1 LRDVNL
7 IMARFFRLLTWLVT
21 NGRSLKAGILISIVI
36 TGPFLAQAFLPNW
49 QSDNKTLPRTGNIAP
64 NSQPIIPASSI
75 NTAPPILK
83 FRDNFSYSSTSA
95 MLGAGWI
102 ECGAVQ
108 PNYTTVSGGIL
119 TLEND
124 GTSGAAVCWTTFPTQ
139 VHDWNVTTRGEW
151 TSDAGNLYNF
161 YGTLLVG
168 VKTASHFYVFHAD
181 GFDYD
186 YHLNRDGFFVNS
198 TSGYAPTQNAWRT
211 FGLAMKNHTLSM
223 FIDGKVVLSY
233 VEPDQNTDLTMV
245 DMLSGWEATNRF
257 DYVTATQLLPT
268 GPDFLLYANP
278 ASQTLSY
285 GTTATVIIT
294 LYSINNFNKTVAL
307 AVVGSNTTS
316 SPVGFFTP
324 PSISLS
330 KNGTSTSTL
339 TVPTT
344 SLVNPQ
350 VSLIVT
356 ASSGFL
362 SHQVTV
368 SLSVTGFPPGQD
380 IAITASPNNRTVV
393 LPNLGLSAT
402 ANYTI
407 TVTSLNGFNGTVMLQ
422 AGFNGNPG
430 FSLSLTP
437 TTVHLSPNG
446 TATAILIVGDP
457 GISANTSVNITG
469 ISIVGSHY
477 VTVRVEFDPA
487 TFRIVGS
494 PSARFVKT
502 GLTASVALTVYSNSF
517 FGSII
522 LNTQISPIYL
532 GGPLVSITPG
542 SVYLTGS
549 GSVAA
554 IMTISTYANTPSGVY
569 SVLVSGSNYATGST
583 TITVIV
589 GPVPRLAGVTP
600 GMRASYSLS
609 SSSYTSATLGIMT
622 TVTSVDGSN
631 VTYKMDFLVNG
642 YNANSTMSWID
653 VATGETSLPLLLP
666 FSFVATNLNIGDQ
679 VYLGGAF
686 SSFTITSKTTLPLL
700 GANRLTISAHR
711 SSSPAATI
719 DSTWDASTGILYS
732 LDATILLNSTYLSI
746 HYQLLSTNAWTKLTS
761 GFSQSPMVGPAP
773 LIVHFTSDPVGG
785 QTPYAYNWKFGDG
798 STSTSPNPTHR
809 YATPGNYTVTLT
821 VTDSTG
827 DIVASSAKVTVSSP
841 SQSPTLPQNMSQMII
856 ELVIAN
862 YRTILAGVGGIW
874 IILAGLA
881 VFLTTRPKPKT
892 AR

>member
-1 LRDVNL
+1 
-7 IMARFFRLLTWLVT
+7 MARFFRFLARLVA
-21 NGRSLKAGILISIVI
+21 NGRSLKAGILLSMVM
-36 TGPFLAQAFLPNW
+36 TGPFLAQAFLLNW
-49 QSDNKTLPRTGNIAP
+49 QSEDKTLPHPGTIAP
-64 NSQPIIPASSI
+64 NSQPTIPASSI
-75 NTAPPILK
+75 STAPPILK
-83 FRDNFSYSSTSA
+83 FRDDFSYGSTSA
-95 MLGAGWI
+95 MLGAGWV
-102 ECGAVQ
+102 ECGVA
-108 PNYTTVSGGIL
+108 PDSYTRVSGGIL

-124 GTSGAAVCWTTFPTQ
+124 GTSGAALCWTTFPTQ

-151 TSDAGNLYNF
+151 SNDTSNPFDY

-181 GFDYD
+181 GLNSEY
-186 YHLNRDGFFVNS
+186 YLNRDGAFVNS
-198 TSGYAPTQNAWRT
+198 TSGYTPTQYAWRT
-211 FGLAMKNHTLSM
+211 FGLEMKNHTLSM

-233 VEPDQNTDLTMV
+233 VEPDQNTDLTMI
-245 DMLSGWEATNRF
+245 DMISGWDATNSF

-285 GTTATVIIT
+285 GATATVTIT
-294 LYSINNFNKTVAL
+294 LYSINNFNRTVAL
-307 AVVGSNTTS
+307 AVEGANTTS

-344 SLVNPQ
+344 SLVTPQ

-356 ASSGFL
+356 AAGGSL

-380 IAITASPNNRTVV
+380 FAITASPNNRTVV
-393 LPNLGLSAT
+393 LPNIGLSAT

-422 AGFNGNPG
+422 AGFKGNPG

-446 TATAILIVGDP
+446 HGTVILIVADP

-517 FGSII
+517 YGSIS
-522 LNTQISPIYL
+522 LNTQITPIYP

-549 GSVAA
+549 GSVSAL
-554 IMTISTYANTPSGVY
+554 MTISTFANTPSGAY
-569 SVLVSGSNYATGST
+569 SVMVSGSNYAAGST

-589 GPVPRLAGVTP
+589 GPVPRLPGVSP

-622 TVTSVDGSN
+622 TVTSVEGSN

-642 YNANSTMSWID
+642 YNVNSTMSWID

-666 FSFVATNLNIGDQ
+666 LSFVATNLNIGDQ

-686 SSFTITSKTTLPLL
+686 SSFTITSKTTLSLL
-700 GANRLTISAHR
+700 GANRLSISAHR
-711 SSSPAATI
+711 SSPSAATI
-719 DSTWDASTGILYS
+719 DTTWDASTGILYS

-746 HYQLLSTNAWTKLTS
+746 HYQLLSTNAWAKLTS
-761 GFSQSPMVGPAP
+761 GFSQSPMIGPAP
-773 LIVHFTSDPVGG
+773 LMVHFTSDPVGG
-785 QTPYAYNWKFGDG
+785 QTPHTYNWNFGDG

-827 DIVASSAKVTVSSP
+827 DMVTSSAKVTVSSP
-841 SQSPTLPQNMSQMII
+841 SLSPTLPQNMSQMII

-862 YRTILAGVGGIW
+862 YRMILVGLGGIW

-881 VFLTTRPKPKT
+881 VFLTMRPKRKIVP
-892 AR
+892 